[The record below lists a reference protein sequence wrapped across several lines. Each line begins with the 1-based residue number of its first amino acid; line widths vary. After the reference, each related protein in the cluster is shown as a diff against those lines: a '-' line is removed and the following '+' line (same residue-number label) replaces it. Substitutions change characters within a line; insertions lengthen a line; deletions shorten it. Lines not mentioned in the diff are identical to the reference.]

1 MNLRTYKFSRSLA
14 VVAALFLLT
23 LSLAACNTT
32 KGVGKDIQK
41 AGTGLE
47 NSAEKHGAD

>member
-1 MNLRTYKFSRSLA
+1 MTLRSNTISRSLT
-14 VVAALFLLT
+14 VVAVLFLLT